1 VYIGAADPIQA
12 IREMP
17 VNGSLFGGHMPK
29 TLAASLL
36 GLSILLILGLPALA
50 QTETPS
56 TTDAISKLAANAS
69 KESQACIKCHREG
82 VAPLVVQQWAT
93 SRHAQVGIACFECHQ
108 AATDRPDGFDHFGQR
123 ISVMVTPNSCGTCH
137 AQEAQEFQA
146 SHHAQAGQI
155 LGSLDNVLGEDV
167 EGPAAAVMGCKKCH
181 GSVVKVLGQGKLDP
195 ATWPNE
201 GIGRV
206 NPDGSK
212 GSCSVCHSRHTFSL
226 AIARQPESCGYCHLG
241 PDHPQA
247 EIYDESKHGVT
258 YRSLIAHMNLDS
270 PTWVLGKDYNAA
282 PTCDT
287 CHMGATS
294 KLAST
299 HDVGA
304 RISWNLRPEIAI
316 HQADWQKKRD
326 TMKSV
331 CANCHA
337 SAWVDNFY
345 SQFDNVVELGN
356 EKFFKPAKEIMQ
368 KLQQAGKL
376 STTPFDSSIKWTYF
390 ELWHHQ
396 GRRARMGASM
406 NGPDYVQ
413 WLGFYEVAK
422 IFYKDFLPEAEHLLP
437 GVTSGVRENAYHQW
451 LKGLSA
457 EQRQKI
463 REFYQKRYEQ
473 PPQQ

>member
-1 VYIGAADPIQA
+1 
-12 IREMP
+12 MP
-17 VNGSLFGGHMPK
+17 AKPALLSVCAFLLFPVA
-29 TLAASLL
+29 AAS
-36 GLSILLILGLPALA
+36 A
-50 QTETPS
+50 QETP
-56 TTDAISKLAANAS
+56 DLAKLTANTS
-69 KESQACIKCHREG
+69 KESQACIKCHQSG
-82 VAPLVVQQWAT
+82 AAPLAVKQWAM
-93 SRHAQVGIACFECHQ
+93 SRHAQVGIGCYECHQ
-108 AATDRPDGFDHFGQR
+108 AEPTRPDAFEHFGVS
-123 ISVMVTPNSCGTCH
+123 ISAIVTPNSCGTCH
-137 AQEAQEFQA
+137 SQEAQEFEA

-167 EGPAAAVMGCKKCH
+167 EGPAAAAMGCAKCH
-181 GSVVKVLGQGKLDP
+181 GSIVKVVGKGKLDP

-201 GIGRV
+201 GIGRI

-247 EIYDESKHGVT
+247 EIYNESKHGVT
-258 YRSLIAHMNLDS
+258 YRTLIAQMNLNAPS
-270 PTWVLGKDYNAA
+270 WVLGKDYSVA

-294 KLAST
+294 KLAAT

-316 HQADWQKKRD
+316 KQKDWEKKRGD
-326 TMKSV
+326 MKSV

-337 SAWVDNFY
+337 SDWVNNFY
-345 SQFDNVVELGN
+345 TQFDSVVELGN
-356 EKFFKPAKEIMQ
+356 EKFFRPAKEIMQ
-368 KLQQAGKL
+368 KLQQSGKL
-376 STTPFDSSIKWTYF
+376 TGTPFDAPIKWTYF

-413 WLGFYEVAK
+413 WHGFYEVAK
-422 IFYKDFLPEAEHLLP
+422 IFYSDFLPEAERLLP
-437 GVTSGVRENAYHQW
+437 GVTAGVKASGYHDW

-463 REFYQKRYEQ
+463 REYYQKRYEQ
-473 PPQQ
+473 PPQ